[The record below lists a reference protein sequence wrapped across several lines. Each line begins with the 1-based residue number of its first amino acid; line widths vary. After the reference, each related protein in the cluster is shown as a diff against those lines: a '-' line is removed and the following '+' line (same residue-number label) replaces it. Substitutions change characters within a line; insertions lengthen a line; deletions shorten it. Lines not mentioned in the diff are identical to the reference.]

1 MQSLTKKKK
10 HYAYKKESNVK
21 KKLKNKYF
29 FCRKIFLHEKHSDKN
44 FLKKDKF
51 H

>member
-1 MQSLTKKKK
+1 MLIKK
-10 HYAYKKESNVK
+10 SNVK
-21 KKLKNKYF
+21 KKLENKYV

-51 H
+51 HYLVQIRF